1 MGNGAARHHDT
12 GGRDRAVIDLAERH
26 AYIAL
31 ALVPGVG
38 RARLSALLARFSTAS
53 AVLAAGRAEL
63 QAVTGIS
70 LAAATAIGT
79 TTPDRGVRV
88 LAELAELGGTALVPD
103 DPLFPEPLKVIPDAP
118 TLLFVLGKVA
128 LLDTPSV
135 AMVGS
140 RTHTR
145 YGAEVC
151 RHFASGVA
159 RCGVTVVSGMA
170 RGLDAIA
177 HGAALDA
184 GGGTVGVL
192 GNGLGVIYPTANKA
206 LYDRVAKDGCLLT
219 EHPPGERPNAGSFP
233 RRNRLIS
240 GLSRATVVIEA
251 RDGSGA
257 LITADCALA
266 QGREVLAV
274 PGPITSPVSN
284 GCNRLIQSGAKPALG
299 LRDVLE
305 ECGVAY
311 SPDVASVSLPSGLS
325 DAERR
330 VLDVL
335 ALGLEQVDDVAIRA
349 AMSTADTLAA
359 LTSLEIRGLVT
370 QTPGK
375 IFHRASPLSLS

>member
-1 MGNGAARHHDT
+1 VTDA
-12 GGRDRAVIDLAERH
+12 AERR

-38 RARLSALLARFSTAS
+38 RARLTALLARFGSAE
-53 AVLAAGRAEL
+53 AVLAATGEALRTVA
-63 QAVTGIS
+63 GIS
-70 LAAATAIGT
+70 LAAATAITRARPQSG
-79 TTPDRGVRV
+79 DRV
-88 LAELAELGGTALVPD
+88 LAQLEKLGAHALVPGD
-103 DPLFPEPLKVIPDAP
+103 PRFPDPLEAIPDAP
-118 TLLFVLGKVA
+118 TLLFALGKLDLLTSPAVA
-128 LLDTPSV
+128 I
-135 AMVGS
+135 VGS

-151 RHFASGVA
+151 RHFSAGVA
-159 RCGVTVVSGMA
+159 RFGVTVVSGMA

-192 GNGLGVIYPTANKA
+192 GNGLGIIYPAANQR
-206 LYDRVAKDGCLLT
+206 LYDRVATDGCLLT

-240 GLSRATVVIEA
+240 GLSRATVVVEA

-257 LITADCALA
+257 LITADCSLT

-284 GCNRLIQSGAKPALG
+284 GCNRLIQAGAKPALG
-299 LRDVLE
+299 LRDILE
-305 ECGVAY
+305 ECGVSYTPEA
-311 SPDVASVSLPSGLS
+311 AAVSLPSGLT

-330 VLDVL
+330 ALDVL
-335 ALGLEQVDDVAIRA
+335 AQGVDQVDDLAARA
-349 AMSTADTLAA
+349 GLPASDVLAA
-359 LTSLEIRGLVT
+359 LTSLEIRGLVS
-370 QTPGK
+370 QEPGK
-375 IFHRASPLSLS
+375 IFRRASGLSDREWGKG

>member
-1 MGNGAARHHDT
+1 MT
-12 GGRDRAVIDLAERH
+12 DRAGLP

-38 RARLSALLARFSTAS
+38 RARLSALLARFETAG
-53 AVLAAGRAEL
+53 AVLAAKSAAL
-63 QAVTGIS
+63 QTVTGIS
-70 LAAATAIGT
+70 PAAATAISR
-79 TTPDRGVRV
+79 TTPDDGSRV
-88 LAELAELGGTALVPD
+88 LDQVDRLGAAALVPG
-103 DPLFPEPLKVIPDAP
+103 DPRFPKPLTEIPDAP
-118 TLLFVLGKVA
+118 TLLFALGKLDLLESRAVA
-128 LLDTPSV
+128 I
-135 AMVGS
+135 VGS

-159 RCGVTVVSGMA
+159 RYGVTVVSGMA

-177 HGAALDA
+177 HAAALDA

-192 GNGLGVIYPTANKA
+192 GNGLGVIYPAANKD
-206 LYDRVAKDGCLLT
+206 LYDRVAKEGCLLT
-219 EHPPGERPNAGSFP
+219 EYPPGERPHAGSFP

-257 LITADCALA
+257 LITADCALT
-266 QGREVLAV
+266 QGREVMAV

-305 ECGVAY
+305 ECGVSY
-311 SPDVASVSLPSGLS
+311 SPEAASISLPSGLTE
-325 DAERR
+325 AERR

-335 ALGLEQVDDVAIRA
+335 ALGLEHVDDVAARA
-349 AMSTADTLAA
+349 GLPTADTLAT

-370 QTPGK
+370 QEPGK
-375 IFHRASPLSLS
+375 IFRRASPLSL